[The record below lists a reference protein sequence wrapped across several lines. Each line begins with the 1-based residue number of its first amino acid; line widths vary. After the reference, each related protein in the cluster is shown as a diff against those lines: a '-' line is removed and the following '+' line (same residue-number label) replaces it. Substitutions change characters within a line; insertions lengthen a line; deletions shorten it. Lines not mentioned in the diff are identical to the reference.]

1 MGQLKSSRPQY
12 QSFFFFFADV
22 LFVFERRRCL
32 IYRQANATEGFDPV
46 GSLRGVKATKG
57 EIGKGRSKMVKDE
70 DVKDEDLGYGEE
82 NCVKN
87 ILVFLSWL

>member
-1 MGQLKSSRPQY
+1 M
-12 QSFFFFFADV
+12 
-22 LFVFERRRCL
+22 
-32 IYRQANATEGFDPV
+32 